1 MAQSKLIILTGASGA
16 GKTTIAKRIAAEA
29 SGSVKCL
36 YFDTIGV
43 PSTEQMVAEF
53 GSGWNWQRAKTLE
66 WIKRIHSEFLS
77 VDKSVL
83 FEGQMQ
89 VPHIIEAC
97 EVFGVADY
105 EIVLIDCEDLSR
117 ENRLRF
123 NRLQPELANEEMK
136 NWARFLKNQALS
148 AGARVLDTSGSSV
161 EDCVSQ
167 ILALLDFQSPEGLS
181 GIKALENELKPKFR
195 N

>member
-1 MAQSKLIILTGASGA
+1 MPGRPLSLKA
-16 GKTTIAKRIAAEA
+16 IAAEA

-43 PSTEQMVAEF
+43 PSTERMVAEF
-53 GSGWNWQRAKTLE
+53 GSVWNWQRVNTLE

-77 VDKSVL
+77 VDKPVL

-123 NRLQPELANEEMK
+123 NRLQPELANEQMK
-136 NWARFLKNQALS
+136 NWARFLENLALS
-148 AGARVLDTSGSSV
+148 VGARVLDTSGSSI
-161 EDCVSQ
+161 EDCVSE

-181 GIKALENELKPKFR
+181 GIKALENELQERLPKSTE
-195 N
+195 